1 MSIKY
6 KIKSLVRDA
15 IKSYDFDD
23 VISEAIDKMDIEG
36 IVHKKLG
43 EKVEELDFEDII
55 EDLLDDYIT
64 AELDE
69 IDIDDEVLEA
79 LQKEFD

>member
-1 MSIKY
+1 
-6 KIKSLVRDA
+6 
-15 IKSYDFDD
+15 
-23 VISEAIDKMDIEG
+23 MDIEG
-36 IVHKKLG
+36 IVHKKLD

>member
-6 KIKSLVRDA
+6 KIKSLVREA

-23 VISEAIDKMDIEG
+23 VISEASDKMDIEG

-43 EKVEELDFEDII
+43 EKVEELDFEEII
-55 EDLLDDYIT
+55 EDLLDDYID
-64 AELDE
+64 AELDD
-69 IDIDDEVLEA
+69 IDLDDEVLGA
-79 LQKEFD
+79 LQREFD

>member
-6 KIKSLVRDA
+6 KIKSLVREA

-43 EKVEELDFEDII
+43 EKVEELDFEEII
-55 EDLLDDYIT
+55 EDLLDDYID
-64 AELDE
+64 AELDD
-69 IDIDDEVLEA
+69 IDLDDEVLGA
-79 LQKEFD
+79 LQREFD

>member
-6 KIKSLVRDA
+6 KIKALVREA
-15 IKSYDFDD
+15 IKSYDFDE
-23 VISEAIDKMDIEG
+23 VIEEAIDKMDSEG